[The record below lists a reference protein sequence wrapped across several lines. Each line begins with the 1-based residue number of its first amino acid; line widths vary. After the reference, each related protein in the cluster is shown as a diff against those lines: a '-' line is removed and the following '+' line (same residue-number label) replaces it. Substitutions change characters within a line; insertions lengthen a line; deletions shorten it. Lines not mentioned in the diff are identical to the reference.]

1 MRHIHREESSNVE
14 GALTD
19 RERTGTAVNKLQ
31 SMSDR
36 ALTAQILVLVLCVI
50 GLGAILFAVPDGRW
64 AALPFI
70 ICVAGLLG
78 FCGEGYRRWSIRRR

>member
-1 MRHIHREESSNVE
+1 MSP
-14 GALTD
+14 LTW
-19 RERTGTAVNKLQ
+19 RVPLQTEKGPVPVVNKLQ

-36 ALTAQILVLVLCVI
+36 ALNAQILVLVLCVI

>member
-1 MRHIHREESSNVE
+1 MDKI
-14 GALTD
+14 
-19 RERTGTAVNKLQ
+19 RT
-31 SMSDR
+31 MSDL

-50 GLGAILFAVPDGRW
+50 GLGAILFTVPDGRW